1 MESFKD
7 QIFFRWYEDYS
18 ASIFKCIYA
27 IVQEPQTAEDL
38 MQETFLKV
46 FEKYTASK
54 K

>member
-18 ASIFKCIYA
+18 ASIFKYIYA

-38 MQETFLKV
+38 MQETFLK
-46 FEKYTASK
+46 YTKSMTALK